1 MGSLAVLALWKAKS
15 RFERVIT
22 VIYRWAIKEE
32 TLDNFQGF
40 VKTKERP
47 SLKL

>member
-1 MGSLAVLALWKAKS
+1 MRSLGASAVWKVKL
-15 RFERVIT
+15 RFERAVSAIH
-22 VIYRWAIKEE
+22 RWVIKEE